1 MTWPQA
7 ILFDLDGTLVD
18 SVADLASALNR
29 VLGDDGFPELSVE
42 AVTGM
47 VGGGVPMLIERAL
60 KVHGETP
67 AQDRIAN
74 LYPRFL
80 EMYGPHAADETR
92 LFPDVRE
99 ALEAFHDKG
108 IRLGVCTNKPEKIS
122 RMILDSLSVAHLFGA
137 VIGGDT
143 LPVKK
148 PDPEPLIEGFK
159 RLGCAPESG
168 LMVGDSGADAN
179 AARAAGV
186 AVILVTYGYTR
197 VPVEE
202 LPNDG
207 IVDSFAL
214 LPDAIG
220 HVLSCRAEA

>member
-29 VLGDDGFPELSVE
+29 VLGEDGFPALDVD
-42 AVTGM
+42 AVKKM
-47 VGGGVPMLIERAL
+47 VGGGVPLLIERAL
-60 KVHGETP
+60 KAHGDTP
-67 AQDRIAN
+67 TQDRVAS

-80 EMYGPHAADETR
+80 ETYGPHAADETR
-92 LFPDVRE
+92 MFPGVLE
-99 ALEAFHDKG
+99 ALKAFKDSG
-108 IRLGVCTNKPEKIS
+108 IGLGVCTNKPEKIS
-122 RMILDSLSVAHLFGA
+122 RSILESLSVAHFFGA

-143 LPVKK
+143 LTVKK
-148 PDPEPLIEGFK
+148 PEPGPLIEGFK
-159 RLGCAPESG
+159 RLGCAPENG

-186 AVILVTYGYTR
+186 PVILVTYGYTR

-207 IVDSFAL
+207 IVDSFSV

-220 HVLSCRAEA
+220 RVRSCRAEA